1 MKQLMMVLMVALL
14 PLTTYS
20 QTLGVTSNI
29 SQNGASYGFFIE
41 GDENKFGFEFQR
53 GATLNL
59 DYQEVEQYLNGEIS
73 SYTAGSSYYN
83 IGAYTILP
91 SKSSTNFLVGGG
103 IQNEEEITTEFS
115 NTSKMNIYLNAGFKT
130 HLDDLIS
137 FRGGYQYSPT
147 GISSVLVG
155 VGFTF

>member
-1 MKQLMMVLMVALL
+1 MKQLIMVLMMTLISF
-14 PLTTYS
+14 TTYS

-29 SQNGASYGFFIE
+29 STNGASYGFFIE

-73 SYTAGSSYYN
+73 SYTAGSSFYN
-83 IGAYTILP
+83 IGAYAILP
-91 SKSSTNFLVGGG
+91 SKSSTNFLIGGG
-103 IQNEEEITTEFS
+103 IQNEEEITTS
-115 NTSKMNIYLNAGFKT
+115 HRNSSKMNIYLNAGFKT

>member
-1 MKQLMMVLMVALL
+1 MMT
-14 PLTTYS
+14 LTSFTIYS

-29 SQNGASYGFFIE
+29 SDNGASYGFFIE

-59 DYQEVEQYLNGEIS
+59 DAQEIEQYLNGEIS
-73 SYTAGSSYYN
+73 SYTAGSSFYN

-103 IQNEEEITTEFS
+103 IQNEEKFS
-115 NTSKMNIYLNAGFKT
+115 TSGTNNQMHIYLNAGFKT

-147 GISSVLVG
+147 GISSALVG

>member
-29 SQNGASYGFFIE
+29 STNGASYGFFVE
-41 GDENKFGFEFQR
+41 GDNNKFGFEFQR

-59 DYQEVEQYLNGEIS
+59 DMQQVEQYLNGEIS
-73 SYTAGSSYYN
+73 SYTAGSSFYN
-83 IGAYTILP
+83 IGAYTIIP
-91 SKSSTNFLVGGG
+91 SKSSTNFLFGGG
-103 IQNEEEITTEFS
+103 IQNEEQITTS
-115 NTSKMNIYLNAGFKT
+115 TKNTHKMNIYLNAGFKT
-130 HLDDLIS
+130 HLDDLVS

-147 GISSVLVG
+147 GISSALVG

>member
-29 SQNGASYGFFIE
+29 SENGASYGFFIE

-83 IGAYTILP
+83 IGVYTILP

-103 IQNEEEITTEFS
+103 IQNQEEITTEFS

>member
-1 MKQLMMVLMVALL
+1 MKKLMMVLMMT
-14 PLTTYS
+14 LTSFTIYS

-29 SQNGASYGFFIE
+29 SDNGASYGFFIE

-59 DYQEVEQYLNGEIS
+59 DYQEVEQYLNGEVS
-73 SYTAGSSYYN
+73 SYTAGSSFYN
-83 IGAYTILP
+83 IGAYAILP

-103 IQNEEEITTEFS
+103 IQNEEEITTS
-115 NTSKMNIYLNAGFKT
+115 YKNTSKMNIYISAGFKT

-147 GISSVLVG
+147 GISSALVG
-155 VGFTF
+155 IGFTF

>member
-1 MKQLMMVLMVALL
+1 MKQLMMVLMMT
-14 PLTTYS
+14 LTSFTIYS

-29 SQNGASYGFFIE
+29 SDNGASYGFFIE

-73 SYTAGSSYYN
+73 SYTAGSSFYN

-103 IQNEEEITTEFS
+103 IQNEKEITTS
-115 NTSKMNIYLNAGFKT
+115 YKNTSKMNIYISAGFKT